1 MGEEK
6 KKKKRQ
12 SPPFPL
18 SNIYH
23 AAVGSALTLPM
34 GVQGPPYRSEATD
47 IKMPVTVSWQVSL
60 LRDKKIFDI
69 TKVQ

>member
-34 GVQGPPYRSEATD
+34 GVQGPPYRSGVNGHKNARHGYLAGF
-47 IKMPVTVSWQVSL
+47 PAA
-60 LRDKKIFDI
+60 
-69 TKVQ
+69 

>member
-34 GVQGPPYRSEATD
+34 GVQGPPYRSDVDGHKNARHGFLAGFPA
-47 IKMPVTVSWQVSL
+47 IGL
-60 LRDKKIFDI
+60 KIFDI
-69 TKVQ
+69 AKVQ

>member
-6 KKKKRQ
+6 NLKKQ
-12 SPPFPL
+12 SLPVPL
-18 SNIYH
+18 SNTYR

>member
-34 GVQGPPYRSEATD
+34 GVQGPPYRSSVNGHKNARHGYLAGF
-47 IKMPVTVSWQVSL
+47 PAA
-60 LRDKKIFDI
+60 
-69 TKVQ
+69 

>member
-34 GVQGPPYRSEATD
+34 GVQGPPYRSGVNGHKNARHGFLAGF
-47 IKMPVTVSWQVSL
+47 PAA
-60 LRDKKIFDI
+60 
-69 TKVQ
+69 

>member
-6 KKKKRQ
+6 ELKKQ
-12 SPPFPL
+12 SLPVPL

-34 GVQGPPYRSEATD
+34 GVQGPPYRSGVDGHKNARHGFLAGF
-47 IKMPVTVSWQVSL
+47 PAVSL
-60 LRDKKIFDI
+60 
-69 TKVQ
+69 

>member
-6 KKKKRQ
+6 ILKKQ
-12 SPPFPL
+12 SLPVPL
-18 SNIYH
+18 SNTYR

-34 GVQGPPYRSEATD
+34 GVQGPPYRSGVNG
-47 IKMPVTVSWQVSL
+47 IKMPATITWQVSL
-60 LRDKKIFDI
+60 LHDKKWFDI

>member
-34 GVQGPPYRSEATD
+34 GVQGPPYRSGVNGHKNARHD
-47 IKMPVTVSWQVSL
+47 YLAGFPAA
-60 LRDKKIFDI
+60 
-69 TKVQ
+69 

>member
-47 IKMPVTVSWQVSL
+47 IKNARHGFLAGFPAA
-60 LRDKKIFDI
+60 
-69 TKVQ
+69 

>member
-6 KKKKRQ
+6 NLKKQ
-12 SPPFPL
+12 SLPVPL

-60 LRDKKIFDI
+60 LCGKKIFDI

>member
-6 KKKKRQ
+6 NSKKQ
-12 SPPFPL
+12 SLPVPL
-18 SNIYH
+18 SNTYH

-47 IKMPVTVSWQVSL
+47 IKMPATVSWQVSL